1 MLSFAGFSR
10 FADLG
15 PAVAG
20 PADAGIFLVAV
31 ALQRQPYLSVDN
43 LRPTGG
49 EVLGLGGGGSG
60 LLDQLG
66 RDGEMRG
73 IKDRRSRR

>member
-1 MLSFAGFSR
+1 MR
-10 FADLG
+10 

-49 EVLGLGGGGSG
+49 EVLKLGGGESG